1 VIGAQCIVGAGA
13 LVTEGKL
20 FEPRSLI
27 VGSPARA
34 VRTLTDDQVAL
45 LKMSAAHYTEKAA
58 RYAAGLRLQ
67 R

>member
-1 VIGAQCIVGAGA
+1 
-13 LVTEGKL
+13 LVTEGKV

-34 VRTLTDDQVAL
+34 IRSISDEHVAL
-45 LKMSAAHYTEKAA
+45 LKMSAAHYADKAS
-58 RYAAGLRLQ
+58 RYAAGLRLN